1 MAVFFA
7 GSMFA
12 ATYTVVGGSAA
23 IFGETWKPENTAN
36 DMVADGNVFKFVKS
50 DVQLSA
56 GTIEYKIVEDHAWTK
71 SYPQQG
77 NASFNIAKDGKYDVS
92 FTLDL
97 SANPEYSVVAEF
109 KEEVVIEHTASI
121 KGGWDSW
128 AAEVAFTLS
137 DDKLTASAKKEFSA
151 DTYEFKA
158 IIDGDSWRSNGGSI
172 TRAAASATLPD
183 NNAAN
188 MKLVADV
195 DGEYVFTWTFAT
207 NTLVVTFPEGGGSV
221 DPEPTAKFYITG
233 DSALIVDAGLTVDKA
248 WNPGAIKSEEDSYIL
263 HLKTNQDYVLKVT
276 LNGTWEGENNVK
288 GYNELSEKTEGLKDI
303 SNDHN
308 IGFRLNE
315 SGDVKVIYTAEVF
328 KLEGDFYVAPALN
341 LEDGYYLIGLDAAEW
356 NVENIKPE
364 HLFSVNSEEEAEYM
378 LNVTLAENQEF
389 KVVSVQN
396 DVIMD
401 WYPNGY
407 DNNYIVGANYAGEKT
422 VYFRPDGNGG
432 DGWHYGVIYVPANE
446 EQPAE
451 PENLWKV
458 TEETAVEAN
467 SVYIDNDLLE
477 LKSTYAGTRK
487 DYQFMYGDLAF
498 TNTIQV
504 RTDGY
509 PTAEYLAG
517 KEKSGS
523 TSLILTAKED
533 IAITLYFRHQSSD
546 TKKEGEEIV
555 SVTHELNDNK
565 DLIVFDQEAISEKM
579 DGEFTV
585 VADGEKEY
593 ALVTKRV
600 VLVKDH
606 IYTLTASGT
615 TLQLSGMAYE
625 SLAAPADPTVVVY
638 GTMTEPAWEVGVP
651 FELAEDKQ
659 SASLTVEHIGAGEY
673 NFKFM
678 INGEWRSNGYR
689 YHRGFPGTAG
699 INENNEAD
707 MVFVADQ
714 DGEYTF
720 QWFFANDSLAIIYPE
735 KQEPVYNLENG
746 YYLIGLDMADWTVE
760 YLTADRLLSVNPE
773 NEKEYMINITLVEKQ
788 ELKVVYVENDVI
800 KTWYPDGY
808 DNNYVV
814 NAEHAGDMT
823 VYFRPDGEGG
833 EGWHYGVIY
842 VAPNSAS
849 GFEQIVAAGKAAKI
863 VRNGQMLIIK
873 GDKTFNAQGAIVK

>member
-1 MAVFFA
+1 MAVLFA

-12 ATYTVVGGSAA
+12 TSYTVVGGSAA
-23 IFGETWKPENTAN
+23 IFGETWKPDNTAN

-50 DVQLSA
+50 DVKLSA

-71 SYPQQG
+71 SYPQVG
-77 NASFNIAKDGKYDVS
+77 NASFNIAQDGKYDVT

-97 SANPEYSVVAEF
+97 SANPEYSVVAEL

-151 DTYEFKA
+151 GTYEFKA

-172 TRAAASATLPD
+172 TRAAASATLPG
-183 NNAAN
+183 NNDAN
-188 MKLVADV
+188 MKLDADV
-195 DGEYVFTWTFAT
+195 AGEYVFTWTFAT

-221 DPEPTAKFYITG
+221 DPEQPKFYVTG
-233 DSALIVDAGLTVDKA
+233 NDALVGEALAWHANAIPSMGDTLVLELKADVDYL
-248 WNPGAIKSEEDSYIL
+248 
-263 HLKTNQDYVLKVT
+263 LKVS

-364 HLFSVNSEEEAEYM
+364 HLFSVNPENEKEY
-378 LNVTLAENQEF
+378 TLDITLVENQEF
-389 KVVSVQN
+389 KVVKVEN
-396 DVIMD
+396 EAIVT
-401 WYPNGY
+401 WYPDGY

-432 DGWHYGVIYVPANE
+432 DGWHYGVIYVAANE
-446 EQPAE
+446 PEEPTENVIYNWSNTEAEQVGITILGAGGKVTVSSTKIHKNQDAIDAVKFEKSYLYADGHYMVIKPAE
-451 PENLWKV
+451 GAFKAGDSITFSAVFNNANTEGNKFVQVDFYAADGTTRLFRGDSVVNGQLDAADPKVEGFKLEADQDSILIGRYGNTNMFVTLLKV
-458 TEETAVEAN
+458 TRV
-467 SVYIDNDLLE
+467 
-477 LKSTYAGTRK
+477 G
-487 DYQFMYGDLAF
+487 GD
-498 TNTIQV
+498 TPEPQ
-504 RTDGY
+504 
-509 PTAEYLAG
+509 
-517 KEKSGS
+517 
-523 TSLILTAKED
+523 
-533 IAITLYFRHQSSD
+533 
-546 TKKEGEEIV
+546 
-555 SVTHELNDNK
+555 
-565 DLIVFDQEAISEKM
+565 
-579 DGEFTV
+579 
-585 VADGEKEY
+585 
-593 ALVTKRV
+593 
-600 VLVKDH
+600 
-606 IYTLTASGT
+606 
-615 TLQLSGMAYE
+615 
-625 SLAAPADPTVVVY
+625 DPTVMVF
-638 GTMTEPAWEVGVP
+638 GSMTEPAWEIGIP

-699 INENNEAD
+699 INENNEAN

-720 QWFFANDSLAIIYPE
+720 TWFFANDSVAIIYPE
-735 KQEPVYNLENG
+735 KQEPVLENG
-746 YYLIGLDMADWTVE
+746 YYLVGKFGGVE
-760 YLTADRLLSVNPE
+760 AWNVEDLSAEKLFAVNPD
-773 NEKEYMINITLVEKQ
+773 NDSEYQLAINLAEGD
-788 ELKVVYVENDVI
+788 ELKVVEVENDAI
-800 KTWYPDGY
+800 KTWFPNEGG
-808 DNNYVV
+808 NYVID
-814 NAEHAGDMT
+814 NKHNGATTM
-823 VYFRPDGEGG
+823 YFRPNYNGE
-833 EGWHYGVIY
+833 EGWFANCIY
-842 VAPNSAS
+842 VVPTSET
-849 GFEQIVAAGKAAKI
+849 GIDEIVAAGKAAKI